1 MKKILVV
8 DDEQDMRCLIKNA
21 LTRDKFSVIT
31 ASSGEEAVVL
41 AKTDKPHLILL
52 DICMPGMDGYV
63 TCEKLKKDPK
73 TKNIPVLFLTAKDL
87 EEKGIIERC
96 ENLDALGYVSKISPF
111 KELAEKVR
119 KVLFRS

>member
-8 DDEQDMRCLIKNA
+8 DDEQDMRYLIKNA

-31 ASSGEEAVVL
+31 ASNGEEAVAL

-52 DICMPGMDGYV
+52 DICMPGMDGYI

-87 EEKGIIERC
+87 EEQGIVERC
-96 ENLDALGYVSKISPF
+96 ENLDAVGYVSKISPF